1 MTVQAHLQQLLESN
15 KSTFLSGEEIAR
27 RLGVS
32 RNAVW
37 KAIKALQAEGY
48 PIDAVPN
55 KGYSL
60 SAQSDVLSQSGI
72 RQYLSDDAQSLSL
85 HVYDTVVS
93 TNLMLRDLAVK
104 GAPEGTVVIA
114 ARQTGGRG
122 RKGRSFFSP
131 EYTGVYVSL
140 LLKPKIAPDDATLIT
155 TTAAVAV
162 CEALES
168 LSDREAQIKWVNDV
182 FVDGKKVC
190 GILTEGAIDM
200 ESGQFEYAVLGAGV
214 NVYTPAGGFPDELSA
229 IAGSVFSAPVPDA
242 KNRMIAA
249 YLNRFLALYRNL
261 GGSETIAE
269 YRRRSFV
276 LGKTITVLAAD
287 RQPTPAR
294 ALDVDEKC
302 RLLVEYEDGRRETL
316 SSGEI
321 SVKLAQ

>member
-1 MTVQAHLQQLLESN
+1 MTVQSHLQQLLESN

-48 PIDAVPN
+48 PIEGVPN
-55 KGYSL
+55 KGYCLAAS
-60 SAQSDVLSQSGI
+60 SDVLSETGI
-72 RQYLSDDAQSLSL
+72 RQYLSGDAQALTL
-85 HVYDTVVS
+85 RVFDTVTS
-93 TNLMLRDLAVK
+93 TNLVLRDLAAQ

-122 RKGRSFFSP
+122 RKGRAFFSP

-162 CEALES
+162 CEAVES
-168 LSDREAQIKWVNDV
+168 LSDRKAQIKWVNDV
-182 FVDGKKVC
+182 FVDGKKIC
-190 GILTEGAIDM
+190 GILTEGSIDM
-200 ESGQFEYAVLGAGV
+200 ESGQFEYAVVGTGI
-214 NVYTPAGGFPDELSA
+214 NVYTPSGGFPAELEQ
-229 IAGSVFSAPVPDA
+229 IAGSVFSAPVADA

-249 YLNRFLALYRNL
+249 YLNRFLALYSDL
-261 GGSETIAE
+261 GGEETITE

-276 LGKTITVLAAD
+276 LGKPITVIAAD
-287 RQPTPAR
+287 RQTPAR
-294 ALDVDEKC
+294 ALDVDKKC
-302 RLLVEYEDGRRETL
+302 RLLVEYADGTRETL

-321 SVKLAQ
+321 SVKLS